1 MIVGVCGIKRSGSTA
16 QYNMVRLILETIGDI
31 NTTGDTFTFV
41 EGINL
46 YKTHVFNKTVYNK
59 SDYIFTTDRDRVEI
73 MQSLERFNT
82 GTIKPMAIMVMHLEK
97 WKQKS
102 LHQEYNDIK
111 NNPRKC
117 IEEISEHLGVKVDV
131 DTILEKFVAIKPSN
145 EYDPKTMLFPNHITK
160 ED

>member
-16 QYNMVRLILETIGDI
+16 QYNMVRLILETLGPI
-31 NTTGDTFTFV
+31 NTTGDSFNFV

-82 GTIKPMAIMVMHLEK
+82 GTIKPMSVMVMHLNK

-102 LHQEYNDIK
+102 LHQDYKDIV

-117 IEEISEHLGVKVDV
+117 IEEITEHLGVQVDI
-131 DTILEKFVAIKPSN
+131 DDIYNKFKSIKPES
-145 EYDPKTMLFPNHITK
+145 EYNPKTMLFPNHITK
-160 ED
+160 

>member
-46 YKTHVFNKTVYNK
+46 YKTHVFNKEVYNK

-82 GTIKPMAIMVMHLEK
+82 GTIKPMV
-97 WKQKS
+97 
-102 LHQEYNDIK
+102 Y
-111 NNPRKC
+111 
-117 IEEISEHLGVKVDV
+117 
-131 DTILEKFVAIKPSN
+131 ILTPLTYFQSAHGYQS
-145 EYDPKTMLFPNHITK
+145 
-160 ED
+160 